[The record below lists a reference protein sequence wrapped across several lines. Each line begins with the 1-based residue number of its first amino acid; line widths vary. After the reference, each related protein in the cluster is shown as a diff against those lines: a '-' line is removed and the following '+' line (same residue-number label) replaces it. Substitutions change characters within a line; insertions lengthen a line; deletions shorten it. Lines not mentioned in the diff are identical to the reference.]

1 MFGSGLGHASSSL
14 PAAVFLMGALSVA
27 LANAVNNQP
36 MTILLTRVALAPRW
50 EEGRAARELNG
61 GGGKAYFVP
70 LPRWKGQDTW
80 AQR

>member
-14 PAAVFLMGALSVA
+14 PAAVFLMGALSVV

-50 EEGRAARELNG
+50 EEGRG
-61 GGGKAYFVP
+61 GRGPNSGTGS
-70 LPRWKGQDTW
+70 R
-80 AQR
+80 